1 MGVDNVET
9 YARSQQ
15 ATYEANCRCN
25 QEGRANRHA
34 NPWNRWKTRMMYGE
48 IMPHLLPVDTC
59 ISGPVAE
66 APSSRREIRH
76 RCDDD
81 AFHLSACN

>member
-1 MGVDNVET
+1 
-9 YARSQQ
+9 
-15 ATYEANCRCN
+15 
-25 QEGRANRHA
+25 
-34 NPWNRWKTRMMYGE
+34 MMYGE